1 MSTTVF
7 DIDEAI
13 AILARTPA
21 VLSTWLQSLPRPWT
35 SATEGPETF
44 SAFDVV
50 GHLIHGEKTDWMPR
64 LRRIR
69 EHGESLPFEP
79 FDRLAQKSASRGKSL
94 GDLLEEFARLR
105 EANLSELRALELTE
119 RDLALRGRH
128 PELGSVTLRELL
140 ATWVVHDLGHLAQ
153 IARVMSKRYAA
164 DVGPWKAY
172 LPVLTR

>member
-1 MSTTVF
+1 MPAHTF
-7 DIDEAI
+7 RLDEAI
-13 AILARTPA
+13 QVLSRTPR
-21 VLSTWLQSLPRPWT
+21 VLSLWLGELAPEWIASD
-35 SATEGPETF
+35 EGPETF

-79 FDRLAQKSASRGKSL
+79 FDRFAQKSASRGKSL